1 MKLFVSLIVDQVM
14 ENFHW
19 RYIMFPW
26 IDLREWFWS
35 GLLQNFTWLV
45 LTIAFTSGIWRLYL
59 KWRYGGWNV
68 TLMKGKDPILTRKVS
83 INKARECLED
93 ESEKAV
99 FLKGIVSPYGRL
111 TCDIIEEGLEKDGPN
126 RGLLEEDKRS
136 RKWII
141 HLDHPGFEL
150 ESRYNTK

>member
-19 RYIMFPW
+19 RYIMFPL

-45 LTIAFTSGIWRLYL
+45 LTIAFTSGIRRLYL

-68 TLMKGKDPILTRKVS
+68 ILMKGEDPILTRNVAT
-83 INKARECLED
+83 NKARECLED

-99 FLKGIVSPYGRL
+99 FLKGIISPYGRL
-111 TCDIIEEGLEKDGPN
+111 TCDIIEEGLKN
-126 RGLLEEDKRS
+126 SLLEEDKRS
-136 RKWII
+136 REWII
-141 HLDHPGFEL
+141 HLNHPGFEL